1 MYHVILLMLF
11 IQSVEDKYIKTSDYI
26 YNNFDDIITKN
37 NDIKKYIEESTDLI
51 QKYQK
56 IWQDLEYKRIISNII
71 ALNLFIINNF
81 E

>member
-1 MYHVILLMLF
+1 MLF
-11 IQSVEDKYIKTSDYI
+11 LESTEHKYMKTSDYI
-26 YNNFDDIITKN
+26 YDNFDIIITKN

-56 IWQDLEYKRIISNII
+56 IWHDLEYKRIISNII